1 MPSSSVDLVRH
12 ANSAHHVRENSEF
25 ARLVISREP
34 SSVEADVLQ
43 AQAEARTKCF
53 MWWVKALLWCM
64 VIIIFLLMFLK
75 WGLPFLFEKVLF
87 PFMQWEATAFG
98 RPVLALV
105 LVASLALFPVFLI
118 PSGPSMWLAGMIF
131 GYGIGFVI
139 IMVGTTI
146 GMILPYLIGLL
157 FQDRIQQWLMRW
169 PQKAE
174 MIRLAGEGS
183 WFHQFK
189 VVALFRVSPF
199 PYTIFNYAIVVTSM
213 RFWPYLCGSVAGMV
227 PEAFIYIYS
236 GRLIRT
242 LADAK
247 YGNLH
252 LTTVEIIYNIIS
264 FIIAIVI
271 TIAFTIYA
279 KRALDEIKR
288 AETGGE
294 NASLSD
300 HGGLE
305 MEKLSLERHKQ
316 LCSSSI

>member
-1 MPSSSVDLVRH
+1 ML
-12 ANSAHHVRENSEF
+12 A
-25 ARLVISREP
+25 
-34 SSVEADVLQ
+34 VL
-43 AQAEARTKCF
+43 C
-53 MWWVKALLWCM
+53 
-64 VIIIFLLMFLK
+64 
-75 WGLPFLFEKVLF
+75 
-87 PFMQWEATAFG
+87 
-98 RPVLALV
+98 
-105 LVASLALFPVFLI
+105 
-118 PSGPSMWLAGMIF
+118 
-131 GYGIGFVI
+131 
-139 IMVGTTI
+139 
-146 GMILPYLIGLL
+146 
-157 FQDRIQQWLMRW
+157 
-169 PQKAE
+169 
-174 MIRLAGEGS
+174 
-183 WFHQFK
+183 
-189 VVALFRVSPF
+189 
-199 PYTIFNYAIVVTSM
+199 
-213 RFWPYLCGSVAGMV
+213 
-227 PEAFIYIYS
+227 S